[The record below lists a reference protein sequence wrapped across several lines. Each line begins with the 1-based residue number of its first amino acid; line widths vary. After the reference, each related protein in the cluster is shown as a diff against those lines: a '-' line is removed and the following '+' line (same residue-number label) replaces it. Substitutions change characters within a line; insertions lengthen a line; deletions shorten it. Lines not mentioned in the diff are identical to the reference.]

1 MIPESS
7 PPQLWHFVVVVLVP
21 CKCKATDRLS
31 VTGHADLSLP
41 AQHPG
46 ISLLSGLLACR
57 MAFLIISNSGEGR
70 TEDTTISIVRKP
82 SGC

>member
-7 PPQLWHFVVVVLVP
+7 PPQLWHFVGVVLVP
-21 CKCKATDRLS
+21 CKCKSQS

-57 MAFLIISNSGEGR
+57 MAFLIISNFGEGR
-70 TEDTTISIVRKP
+70 TEDTTISIV
-82 SGC
+82 